1 MLEQQK
7 LQRATYNMYTFII
20 SKMVSA
26 LGSTVYSFAVSMYI
40 LAHTGS
46 ALAFSINLI
55 LSIVPRVMM
64 SPVAGVLADRMSKKV
79 LVVGAQIG
87 MCLTLAIVL
96 VWTMTLG
103 LSLPVIYV
111 TTVFFQLFGAVISIG
126 FTAAIPNLVDEARIQ
141 RAMSLNQMMTSV
153 AAIGGPI
160 IGGILFGFASFE
172 VFFML
177 MLIAMA
183 IEVLLDMTMH
193 FTLYEQQ
200 SITEVQMSMMES
212 LKDGWAYVQKNE
224 ALRKVFIMVT
234 LINFF
239 FSSMSVG
246 SNFVFLQKLSI
257 LPKHIGWIE
266 SCIAVGTIVMT
277 AYFASRKAFTNPL
290 GVSKIGLFG
299 LSSLMI
305 MMALPLLGTHSYI
318 FNVSY
323 YAVLMLLFGAFVIV
337 CNMPIGVWFQ
347 QTIEE
352 AYRGRV
358 FGLLEMMAM
367 AMMPMGTLLYGVLF
381 DVVSPVIIFSVS
393 GVCLI
398 VLICFL
404 MPRSLIRL
412 TTAKPLQE

>member
-7 LQRATYNMYTFII
+7 LQRATYNMYTFIV

-55 LSIVPRVMM
+55 LSIVPRVIM

-96 VWTMTLG
+96 VWTMTFG

-177 MLIAMA
+177 MLVAMA

-200 SITEVQMSMMES
+200 SVTEVETSMMES
-212 LKDGWAYVQKNE
+212 LKDGWAYIQKNE

-290 GVSKIGLFG
+290 SVSKIGLFG

-381 DVVSPVIIFSVS
+381 DVVSPAIIFIVS